1 MLYRQNLVAGAVL
14 IVASELMFAT
24 MGAAVKAA
32 SVTLPNEIIVFMRNL
47 IGALIILPLLLRG
60 GVINLHTQVFRF
72 HLLRAAV
79 GLSAMYCFFFALSRL
94 PLADSMLLKM
104 TSPVFMTLVAWI
116 WLKEQVTKLV
126 MTAIPVG
133 FFGVI
138 LILDPG
144 AETTWVAA
152 IGLLGG
158 FLAAVAKVTVRRLGR
173 TEPTVRIVFYFA
185 TLAALFS
192 FAPMLWAWRM
202 PVMTEWSL
210 LALTGV
216 MGTFG
221 QLLLTRGYSIAE
233 TARVGSFTYF
243 SVLFAATYG
252 YFLWDETLDLYFIA
266 GALLIVSAGILALY
280 ARRQPPPTDAPA
292 AVTDLP

>member
-1 MLYRQNLVAGAVL
+1 MVAGAAL

-24 MGAAVKAA
+24 MGATVKAA
-32 SVTLPNEIIVFMRNL
+32 SVSLPNEMLVFMRNL
-47 IGALIILPLLLRG
+47 FGALIILPLLLRG
-60 GVINLHTQVFRF
+60 GVVSLHTSVFHF
-72 HLLRAAV
+72 HLLRATV

-104 TSPVFMTLVAWI
+104 TSPIFITVVAWL

-126 MTAIPVG
+126 MLAVPTG

-138 LILDPG
+138 LILEPG

-158 FLAAVAKVTVRRLGR
+158 FLAAVAKVTVRRLAH

-185 TLAALFS
+185 TLATVFS
-192 FAPMLWAWRM
+192 FVPMLWEWRM
-202 PVMTEWSL
+202 PDTKEWGL
-210 LALTGV
+210 LVLMGM

-233 TARVGSFTYF
+233 TARVGPFTYF

-252 YFLWDETLDLYFIA
+252 YLLWDESIDVYFIA
-266 GALLIVSAGILALY
+266 GALLIISAGILALY
-280 ARRQPPPTDAPA
+280 ARRQAPATDAPA
-292 AVTDLP
+292 AVVD